1 MRYGNKM
8 KSFFGKYKGKPI
20 FKNMF
25 IAVFSLAAACTFLAC
40 VMFLIWFKISEVED
54 EKQNDISMLYAS
66 SLMVNNY
73 ILSIQDT
80 MEVLQNDTYV
90 KKIMVKEESLWDSD
104 MMVAAQE
111 VINTVTVDSMYHSI
125 YIIKNG
131 DYVLKCSNP
140 SYPMN
145 IKADQMMIE
154 TFYQSDFG
162 DYATH
167 YYIDIY
173 QKNQSLLYM
182 TNGEQNPT
190 TGEKENG
197 IMISV
202 DIGSI
207 MENVLPV
214 VRERE
219 QYLLADTAGNIVYAK
234 GDRYKNGENVEN
246 EELVQ
251 LLAQSGEKV
260 SQVLLLDGNRYLL
273 TCVGVEGGFY
283 LIHILPYE
291 YITTPINQTRNIFVF
306 ISLLFGVLLLLLA
319 FGMSNWVYYPI
330 DAVVNTTKNRA
341 EKVSDDVEERLKNTE
356 LSSIYQTYHSMV
368 QTLNNL
374 TMKTE
379 QQELA
384 DYLRNKSHAGKLPEW
399 VEETYGKEGI
409 LSRVIC
415 LRISDTQ
422 DLHNNNTREAIEFE
436 FQTIINI
443 IGQVMKPLGNVLV
456 NPVDREHIAVILFA
470 ENSQDEEKLMAA
482 IREIFKVTQDLT
494 HISMDAGISNERE
507 GYEDLAPMYQMARA
521 ATAYRFMYGINAIIT
536 ENDMVNKA
544 LGSKAEVD
552 IDGFVQCLKKNDCK
566 GFWQA
571 YDSIILQLKDY
582 SIQAARD
589 MLLNMAAEMLKFKN
603 SLNYN
608 YAPLGSMDYEALSVE
623 LGAYEYISDAKAW
636 FEHMADEIWNIL
648 IRARQSGREDVVDKA
663 VVYLN
668 ENYADT
674 NISAQYIADMFHI
687 TPSYFSRLFNE
698 RTGCAFPDYLATLRT
713 EKAKEM
719 LLEEENRS
727 IQEIC
732 EAVGY
737 VNSSYF
743 TATFKK
749 KYGITPGQ
757 FRKNHRKSEEF

>member
-1 MRYGNKM
+1 M
-8 KSFFGKYKGKPI
+8 KSFWGKYKGKPI

-25 IAVFSLAAACTFLAC
+25 IAVFSLAAACTLLAC

-66 SLMVNNY
+66 SLMIDNY
-73 ILSIQDT
+73 IHSIQDT
-80 MEVLQNDTYV
+80 MEVLQNDNYV
-90 KKIMVKEESLWDSD
+90 RKIFVKEESLWDGN
-104 MMVAAQE
+104 MMIAAQE
-111 VINTVTVDSMYHSI
+111 VLNTVTVDTMYHSI
-125 YIIKNG
+125 YVIKDG
-131 DYVLKCSNP
+131 DYVLKCSN
-140 SYPMN
+140 SCYPMN
-145 IKADQMMIE
+145 MKADEMMVE
-154 TFYQSDFG
+154 AFYQSTFG
-162 DYATH
+162 EYATH
-167 YYIDIY
+167 YYIDVY
-173 QKNQSLLYM
+173 QKNQSLLFM
-182 TNGEQNPT
+182 TNGEQNPA

-207 MENVLPV
+207 MENVLPGI
-214 VRERE
+214 RERE
-219 QYLLADTAGNIVYAK
+219 EYLLVNRKGDIVYTK
-234 GDRYKNGENVEN
+234 GDRYKSGDTLEN
-246 EELVQ
+246 EEIIQILEQAKERSAKKIKVE
-251 LLAQSGEKV
+251 GE
-260 SQVLLLDGNRYLL
+260 NYLL
-273 TCVGVEGGFY
+273 TYVGIEDDFC
-283 LIHILPYE
+283 LIHLLPFE
-291 YITTPINQTRNIFVF
+291 YITAPIHQIRNVF
-306 ISLLFGVLLLLLA
+306 ICISILFGILILLLA

-330 DAVVNTTKNRA
+330 DAVVNTTKSKS
-341 EKVSDDVEERLKNTE
+341 EKMSDDVEERLKNTE
-356 LSSIYQTYHSMV
+356 LSSIYQTFHSMV

-374 TMKTE
+374 TMKAE

-384 DYLRNKSHAGKLPEW
+384 GYLRNKNQTGNVPEW
-399 VEETYGKEGI
+399 VVENYGKDGI
-409 LSRVIC
+409 LSCVIC

-422 DLHNNNTREAIEFE
+422 DLHINNTQEAIEFE
-436 FQTIINI
+436 FQTIVNI
-443 IGQVMKPLGNVLV
+443 IGQLMKPLGNVLV
-456 NPVDREHIAVILFA
+456 NPVDREHIAVILFT
-470 ENSQDEEKLMAA
+470 ENSVDLKKLTAT
-482 IREIFKVTQDLT
+482 IKEIFKVTQDLT

-507 GYEDLAPMYQMARA
+507 GCEEIASMYQMARA
-521 ATAYRFMYGINAIIT
+521 ATVYRFLYGIHAIIT

-544 LGSKAEVD
+544 LGEKAE
-552 IDGFVQCLKKNDCK
+552 IDVENFVQCLKNNDCES
-566 GFWQA
+566 FWHA
-571 YDSIILQLKDY
+571 YDDIILQLKNY
-582 SIQAARD
+582 SIQTARD

-608 YAPLGSMDYEALSVE
+608 HAPLGSMDYEVLSAE
-623 LGAYEYISDAKAW
+623 LNAYEYITDARAW
-636 FEHMADEIWNIL
+636 FEHMADDIWSIL
-648 IRARQSGREDVVDKA
+648 ARVRQSGREDVVDKA